1 MPCISIQ
8 LFVDTKSS
16 FAKGYMTSM
25 ICVIVFI
32 AKVPFG
38 HLFLFSLYNWCN
50 ICLWILFVRSWK
62 QGKCKP
68 YKSIENILLT
78 IHQLS
83 TILCSGNLIENKKT
97 LNLSSEQLIPSF
109 QKKDQEAYNVNG
121 REINTGMLLSLSFT
135 PFSCKYK

>member
-38 HLFLFSLYNWCN
+38 YLFLFSLYNWCN

-83 TILCSGNLIENKKT
+83 TILCSGNLIENKKDFESQMQPNI
-97 LNLSSEQLIPSF
+97 LGFYRMISHHF
-109 QKKDQEAYNVNG
+109 Y
-121 REINTGMLLSLSFT
+121 EINEAVKIQ
-135 PFSCKYK
+135 KY